1 MFEPF
6 VQVDN
11 PSIRTL
17 RGTRLES
24 TICRWL
30 ARALGGDNSFR
41 RQPGKRSTFTLILHL
56 IQSLVWNQERL
67 ALPNA
72 VQTTK
77 TMPDEQR
84 SPAWLN
90 SLLRLI

>member
-24 TICRWL
+24 TICRLL

-41 RQPGKRSTFTLILHL
+41 RQPGQRSTFTRI
-56 IQSLVWNQERL
+56 
-67 ALPNA
+67 
-72 VQTTK
+72 
-77 TMPDEQR
+77 
-84 SPAWLN
+84 
-90 SLLRLI
+90 LRLI